1 VTLCG
6 EMAGRHRCFLPLFG
20 MRLRSFSM
28 SPTFVPSLK
37 DLARRISEPM
47 TWPITDRVLH
57 LKTSE
62 EIREYLTTEVRR
74 IWPEAVLLDTSA

>member
-6 EMAGRHRCFLPLFG
+6 EMAGRLRCFLPLFG

-74 IWPEAVLLDTSA
+74 IWPEAVLLDTSE